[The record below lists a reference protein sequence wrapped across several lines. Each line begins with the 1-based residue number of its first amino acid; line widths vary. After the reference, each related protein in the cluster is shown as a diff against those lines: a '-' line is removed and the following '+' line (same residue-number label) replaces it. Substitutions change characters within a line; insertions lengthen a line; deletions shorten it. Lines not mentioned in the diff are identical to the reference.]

1 MVFLNV
7 QHSRGSSSVWRIK
20 ASQVEC
26 GKSVSRSLGELVWV
40 VQVFF
45 IFFLFPD
52 LAGSRSSCARRKEN
66 RRNVKSL
73 VRRRKKQL
81 FGKQKK
87 RKKNRRYK
95 RDLLSPF
102 VGWMFGK
109 GQQSSR
115 KIKEEHIK
123 VETEKFKV
131 NTLLAKASKTVKDVP
146 SDFFQVVTA
155 TNLELL

>member
-1 MVFLNV
+1 M
-7 QHSRGSSSVWRIK
+7 
-20 ASQVEC
+20 
-26 GKSVSRSLGELVWV
+26 
-40 VQVFF
+40 
-45 IFFLFPD
+45 
-52 LAGSRSSCARRKEN
+52 
-66 RRNVKSL
+66 KSL

-115 KIKEEHIK
+115 KIKEENIK
-123 VETEKFKV
+123 VETEKLKV
-131 NTLLAKASKTVKDVP
+131 NALLEKASEKVKDVP

-155 TNLELL
+155 SNLDFSEFSGKQSLDNVNSGLTKNIRIPKTSEEKRRKRNHKRQKSLYYFESPPVPKT